1 MYNSKKRIAIIGAG
15 PGGLTLARI
24 LQQAGFEP
32 LIYERESSSTERSQ
46 GGTLDLET
54 HTGQKALRVAGLMKE
69 FEKVCR
75 YEGQELRIMNKNG
88 HLRYKNDFQD
98 KEENSRPEIDRIDL
112 RNLLLNSLHP
122 NSVQWGYKLIQAVPV
137 ANHQYELQ
145 FEHGEKVTVDLV
157 IAADGAF
164 SRIRPLVSKAS
175 AKYSGISMIELSIMN
190 VADQHPD
197 ILKFNGSGSMF
208 AMGDNKTLVAQVN
221 GDGRIRIYL
230 GFRTNYSF
238 LDECGIPFHEPEK
251 AKKELLEYFDDW
263 SDDLKKY
270 ILCANGEI
278 IPRRIYMLPV
288 HHRWENRFGVTLIGD
303 AAHLMSPFAGAG
315 ANLAMLDGAE
325 LALSSINH
333 SNLDDAIKIYEDK
346 MFAYAGEMAAITQAN
361 LDMFFSDRADEKL
374 EEVFRDIQH

>member
-32 LIYERESSSTERSQ
+32 LIYERESSPTERSQ

-54 HTGQKALRVAGLMKE
+54 HTGQKALQVAGLMKE

-75 YEGQELRIMNKNG
+75 YEGQALKIMNKHG
-88 HLRYKNDFQD
+88 HLRYKNDFQNNED
-98 KEENSRPEIDRIDL
+98 YSRPEIDRADL
-112 RNLLLNSLHP
+112 RDLLLNSLHP
-122 NSVQWGYKLIQAVPV
+122 NSVQWGYRLIQAVPV
-137 ANHQYELQ
+137 AKNQYELQ
-145 FEHGEKVTVDLV
+145 FEHGEKITVDLV

-164 SRIRPLVSKAS
+164 SKIRPLVSQAS
-175 AKYSGISMIELSIMN
+175 ANYSGISMIELSIKN

-208 AMGDNKTLVAQVN
+208 AMGDNKTLMAQVN
-221 GDGRIRIYL
+221 GDNRIRVYL
-230 GFRTNYSF
+230 GFKTSYNF
-238 LDECGIPFHEPEK
+238 LDKCDIAFHEPEN
-251 AKKELLEYFDDW
+251 AKRELLKYFDDW
-263 SDDLKKY
+263 SEDLKRY
-270 ILCANGEI
+270 ILDANGEI

-288 HHRWENRFGVTLIGD
+288 HHRWEHKPGVTLIGD

-315 ANLAMLDGAE
+315 ANLAMVDGTE
-325 LALSSINH
+325 LALSIINH
-333 SNLDDAIKIYEDK
+333 SNLEDAIRIYEAK

-361 LDMFFSDRADEKL
+361 LDLFFSDRADEKL
-374 EEVFRDIQH
+374 EEFFHNIQH